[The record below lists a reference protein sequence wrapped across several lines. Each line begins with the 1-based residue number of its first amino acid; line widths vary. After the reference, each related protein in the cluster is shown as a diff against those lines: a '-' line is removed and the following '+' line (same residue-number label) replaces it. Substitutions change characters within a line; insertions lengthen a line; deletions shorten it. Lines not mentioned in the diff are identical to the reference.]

1 MTCDVRTPTRVFIG
15 LTLALAMV
23 VAWPGE
29 NRQTVWAQEDQNE
42 LFFRVTDATSG
53 ALVTD
58 MTPEEFVVTQE
69 GVPCEVVSAELV
81 ATRLQLAVLLD
92 DSVGM
97 MGFRQNMLN
106 GMPGFFDA
114 LPEGSEVSLIT
125 MAQRPRTLLDFSTD
139 MALVR
144 EAFGDYYVQPGRG
157 SVMLDALLKTA
168 DDLMKED
175 GEDGVPEGG
184 TFWPHIAYIGS
195 NGGDVSQS
203 FARNPQRQ
211 IEELMPKL
219 QEVRATMH
227 FYILE
232 SRRTMG
238 LQHQLA
244 DNLTTATGGWFDRVA
259 GSSLIAEEKLAVLGA
274 AIAERYAARANQY
287 RVVFTRPPDSESTAG
302 FGAGVRRPG
311 VAVQVSSDGR
321 PR

>member
-1 MTCDVRTPTRVFIG
+1 MSIPGTRDFHHG
-15 LTLALAMV
+15 L
-23 VAWPGE
+23 
-29 NRQTVWAQEDQNE
+29 
-42 LFFRVTDATSG
+42 
-53 ALVTD
+53 LVTD
-58 MTPEEFVVTQE
+58 MTPEEFVTTQE

-97 MGFRQNMLN
+97 MRFRQNMLN

-125 MAQRPRTLLDFSTD
+125 IAQRPRILLDFSTD

-144 EAFGDYYVQPGRG
+144 EAFDDYYVQPGRG

-168 DDLMKED
+168 DNLMEED

-184 TFWPHIAYIGS
+184 AFWPHIAYIGS

-211 IEELMPKL
+211 IEELLPKLL

-227 FYILE
+227 SYILE

-244 DNLTTATGGWFDRVA
+244 DNLTNATGGWFDRVA
-259 GSSLIAEEKLAVLGA
+259 GSSLIAEEKLGLMGA

-287 RVVFTRPPDSESTAG
+287 RVVFTRPTGSESTAG

>member
-1 MTCDVRTPTRVFIG
+1 MTCDVGTPTRVFIG
-15 LTLALAMV
+15 FTLALAMV

-29 NRQTVWAQEDQNE
+29 SRQTVWAQEVQNE

-81 ATRLQLAVLLD
+81 ATRLQLVVLLD

-97 MGFRQNMLN
+97 MRFRQNMLN

-157 SVMLDALLKTA
+157 SVMLDALL
-168 DDLMKED
+168 
-175 GEDGVPEGG
+175 
-184 TFWPHIAYIGS
+184 
-195 NGGDVSQS
+195 
-203 FARNPQRQ
+203 
-211 IEELMPKL
+211 
-219 QEVRATMH
+219 
-227 FYILE
+227 
-232 SRRTMG
+232 
-238 LQHQLA
+238 
-244 DNLTTATGGWFDRVA
+244 
-259 GSSLIAEEKLAVLGA
+259 
-274 AIAERYAARANQY
+274 
-287 RVVFTRPPDSESTAG
+287 
-302 FGAGVRRPG
+302 
-311 VAVQVSSDGR
+311 
-321 PR
+321 